1 MQRAFLW
8 TNQWTYTLLSSWNLY
23 PLNIFKITTWY
34 TLDFFHS
41 KAIVLKWFI
50 WFIQVLDPSRDY
62 FNININDRYSVHLC
76 LCTSAVQYCLSD
88 DRHLSQKACIHRRVS
103 TKCLVNDCVFT
114 GGFSEASN
122 GWCVRN
128 TSMHQQSKVCQQ
140 NKNNHSEQN
149 LLRNAHWI

>member
-8 TNQWTYTLLSSWNLY
+8 TNQWSYTLLSSWNLY

-50 WFIQVLDPSRDY
+50 WFIQEDY

-76 LCTSAVQYCLSD
+76 LWTSAVQYCLSD
-88 DRHLSQKACIHRRVS
+88 DRHLSQKACIHRHVS

-114 GGFSEASN
+114 GCFSEAPN
-122 GWCVRN
+122 GRFVRN
-128 TSMHQQSKVCQQ
+128 TSMHQQIMCV
-140 NKNNHSEQN
+140 NKTKTNTVNKTC
-149 LLRNAHWI
+149 

>member
-8 TNQWTYTLLSSWNLY
+8 TNQWTYTLLSSWNLH

-41 KAIVLKWFI
+41 KAIVLTWFI
-50 WFIQVLDPSRDY
+50 WFIQEDY

-88 DRHLSQKACIHRRVS
+88 DRHLSQKACIHRHVS

-114 GGFSEASN
+114 GCFSEAPN
-122 GWCVRN
+122 GRFVRN
-128 TSMHQQSKVCQQ
+128 TSMHQQIMCV
-140 NKNNHSEQN
+140 NKTKTNTVNKTC
-149 LLRNAHWI
+149 